1 MIITANIKSRKRK
14 KKQITN
20 NKQQQEALKGKENN
34 ASYCFEEG
42 SYVFFLEVTPTVS
55 MKRTRPCHP
64 PLPHSHAQWK
74 PQTHMGING

>member
-14 KKQITN
+14 KKTN

-42 SYVFFLEVTPTVS
+42 SCVFLEVTPTVS

-64 PLPHSHAQWK
+64 PLPH
-74 PQTHMGING
+74 